1 MEPESPPGRV
11 PGMDLALHGPAFGVD
26 ARRPATG
33 HPPAAGTTRDTATAT
48 AAAVATAAATAAAET
63 GAAEPAGAP
72 ATARQG
78 DESFDL
84 PGAQVRS
91 FDAFYAAHR
100 TAIGRAVAL
109 AIGDVD
115 LAGDA
120 TDEAMARAYER
131 WAMVSR
137 LERPEGWVYRV
148 AVNWSVSVLR
158 RRRRSLHRLYQP
170 PAGDDAQIP
179 DPAVHD
185 ALGALDVKHRSVVI
199 CRHLLGWTVAETA
212 DALGVQE
219 GTVKSRLHRAHRLLQ
234 SRLAHL
240 RDREE
245 GQ

>member
-1 MEPESPPGRV
+1 MEPENPPGRV
-11 PGMDLALHGPAFGVD
+11 PGMDLALHGPAFDLDG
-26 ARRPATG
+26 RTPATTRLRATTR
-33 HPPAAGTTRDTATAT
+33 PPAARPL
-48 AAAVATAAATAAAET
+48 AAATSPDAATPPAPTSGRPDDE
-63 GAAEPAGAP
+63 EPA
-72 ATARQG
+72 ATA
-78 DESFDL
+78 DA
-84 PGAQVRS
+84 PVRS
-91 FDAFYAAHR
+91 FDGFYAAHR

-109 AIGDVD
+109 AVGDVD

-170 PAGDDAQIP
+170 PSGDDPQIP

-212 DALGVQE
+212 DALGVQQ

-234 SRLAHL
+234 DRLGHL
-240 RDREE
+240 RDTEE
-245 GQ
+245 GS